1 MENKDLNVLWRPSSK
16 IKEESNL
23 NQFIK
28 NFVDEF
34 KNQSDVKY
42 EELWKWSIEKPEK
55 FWDSIWDYSNVL
67 GEKGEIL
74 LKDKDKMPGARF
86 FPNAKLNYTENV
98 LKNKNEPL
106 AIISERED
114 GLKSKISTLEL
125 KDKVL
130 KLAGWLKENGISKGD
145 RVCAYMP
152 NCPETIITMLAT
164 ASLGAVFSSC
174 STDFGVAGVLDRFQ
188 QIEPKILVTV
198 DGYLYNGKAIERHE
212 EVHQIVQGL
221 NTLQNV
227 LILKYLN
234 ENHLKYSFSYKDF
247 DSVYRSKPLENF
259 TKVNFNDPLYI
270 VFSSGTTG
278 APKCIVHGVGGVLLQ
293 HAKEHKLH
301 ANIHKGDRVFY
312 FSTCGWMMWNW
323 LLGALFSEAT
333 IILYEGS
340 PFYGGPNKLW
350 DLAEKEKINLFGT
363 SAKYIDAVRK
373 SGYKPNQQNQLKFL
387 KCLCSTGS
395 PLSPESFDFINK
407 FISSEMQIGSI
418 SGGTDIL
425 SCFVLNNPLD
435 EVISGEIQCRG
446 LGMAVD
452 VFDEEGN
459 SVTDTPGE
467 LVCTKPFPSMPVMFW
482 NDPDGKKYQEAYFD
496 YYPNVWRH
504 GDWTKLTKRGTL
516 VIFGRSDAT
525 LNPGGVRIGTAE
537 IYKVVESFEEILESI
552 VIGQE
557 WEDDI
562 RIVLFVKLK
571 EKASLD
577 EKLKTEIKNKLRQ
590 LVSPRHVPAK
600 IISVAD
606 IPRTRSG
613 KITELAVR
621 DVIHGKK
628 IKNIE
633 ALSNPEALDLFKDLS
648 ELNN

>member
-67 GEKGEIL
+67 GEKGDIL

-164 ASLGAVFSSC
+164 ASIGAVFSSC

-212 EVHQIVQGL
+212 EVHQIVKGL

-234 ENHLKYSFSYKDF
+234 ENHLKYSFLNTD
-247 DSVYRSKPLENF
+247 
-259 TKVNFNDPLYI
+259 
-270 VFSSGTTG
+270 
-278 APKCIVHGVGGVLLQ
+278 
-293 HAKEHKLH
+293 
-301 ANIHKGDRVFY
+301 
-312 FSTCGWMMWNW
+312 
-323 LLGALFSEAT
+323 
-333 IILYEGS
+333 
-340 PFYGGPNKLW
+340 
-350 DLAEKEKINLFGT
+350 
-363 SAKYIDAVRK
+363 K
-373 SGYKPNQQNQLKFL
+373 SF
-387 KCLCSTGS
+387 
-395 PLSPESFDFINK
+395 
-407 FISSEMQIGSI
+407 
-418 SGGTDIL
+418 
-425 SCFVLNNPLD
+425 
-435 EVISGEIQCRG
+435 
-446 LGMAVD
+446 
-452 VFDEEGN
+452 
-459 SVTDTPGE
+459 
-467 LVCTKPFPSMPVMFW
+467 
-482 NDPDGKKYQEAYFD
+482 
-496 YYPNVWRH
+496 
-504 GDWTKLTKRGTL
+504 
-516 VIFGRSDAT
+516 
-525 LNPGGVRIGTAE
+525 
-537 IYKVVESFEEILESI
+537 
-552 VIGQE
+552 
-557 WEDDI
+557 
-562 RIVLFVKLK
+562 
-571 EKASLD
+571 
-577 EKLKTEIKNKLRQ
+577 
-590 LVSPRHVPAK
+590 
-600 IISVAD
+600 
-606 IPRTRSG
+606 
-613 KITELAVR
+613 
-621 DVIHGKK
+621 
-628 IKNIE
+628 
-633 ALSNPEALDLFKDLS
+633 
-648 ELNN
+648 

>member
-467 LVCTKPFPSMPVMFW
+467 LVCTKPFPSMPIMFW